1 MIKLEYRD
9 VEADFSAIVNDGQD
23 EDHDPDRTPM
33 TGTVEF
39 IPVYQQ
45 PGVIVHNE
53 LIRPQTIDATIH
65 DGKLLVSRMSPED
78 PDMLTYQPLRLPVT
92 VGEHLNQDWHYRV
105 RFSGVRVEG
114 EEQAIPDVLL
124 PVEPGEGPVQLW
136 VDAAEKVGSVV
147 RQRGPAGPGIAS
159 IESEGGQV
167 TMTLENGEST
177 TFTIPTVK
185 GEQGPPGELPGVT
198 TEYVDNTAFRGHVST
213 WGPLV
218 NFSGVLKASNPGREV
233 LPLPKETMYFTAHGA
248 RGIFSEFRLDK
259 DGQHFVFDWGNLGRS
274 ATVSGTYVRADYP

>member
-9 VEADFSAIVNDGQD
+9 VEADFSAIVNDSLD

-78 PDMLTYQPLRLPVT
+78 PDVLTYQPLRLPVT
-92 VGEHLNQDWHYRV
+92 VGDHLNQDWHYRV

-124 PVEPGEGPVQLW
+124 PVEPGDGPVQLW
-136 VDAAEKVGSVV
+136 VDAAEKVGSAI

-159 IESEGGQV
+159 IESDGGQV
-167 TMTLENGEST
+167 TMTLENGKST
-177 TFTIPTVK
+177 SFTIPTVK
-185 GEQGPPGELPGVT
+185 GDQGPPGELPGVESGRIT
-198 TEYVDNTAFRGHVST
+198 HQYMTATWHKFGPVVVLQGTLKRASGAIGSYWVDGLPPVDYECTFVAKNASDSTAKWVAIRGAGEVIPDPGST
-213 WGPLV
+213 GP
-218 NFSGVLKASNPGREV
+218 FSVAYMTKS
-233 LPLPKETMYFTAHGA
+233 
-248 RGIFSEFRLDK
+248 
-259 DGQHFVFDWGNLGRS
+259 
-274 ATVSGTYVRADYP
+274 